1 MTVDLSAPNVQVSW
15 VTLSHDDGDN
25 IADDD
30 DEYQN
35 VADDEGIQVRSQAEA
50 GRQLTKPLHSWDSSL
65 FNYVCIKIRL
75 FCLLYVQ

>member
-1 MTVDLSAPNVQVSW
+1 MTVDLSVPNVQVSW
-15 VTLSHDDGDN
+15 VTLNVLSHDDDDN
-25 IADDD
+25 IAAAAVD

-35 VADDEGIQVRSQAEA
+35 DEGIQVPSQA
-50 GRQLTKPLHSWDSSL
+50 GCQLKKPLHSWDSSL

>member
-1 MTVDLSAPNVQVSW
+1 MTVDLSAPNVQASW

-35 VADDEGIQVRSQAEA
+35 VADDEGIQVRS
-50 GRQLTKPLHSWDSSL
+50 
-65 FNYVCIKIRL
+65 
-75 FCLLYVQ
+75 

>member
-1 MTVDLSAPNVQVSW
+1 MTVDLSVPNVQVSW

-35 VADDEGIQVRSQAEA
+35 VADDEGIQARSQAEA
-50 GRQLTKPLHSWDSSL
+50 GRQLKKPLHSWDSSL